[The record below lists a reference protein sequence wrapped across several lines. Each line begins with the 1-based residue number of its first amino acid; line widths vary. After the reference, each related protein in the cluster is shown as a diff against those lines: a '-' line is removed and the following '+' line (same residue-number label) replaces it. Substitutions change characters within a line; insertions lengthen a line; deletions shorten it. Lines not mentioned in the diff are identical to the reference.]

1 MAKAPSEWCSEDHLD
16 VLEERGQRTEDQ
28 RTQEV
33 ESALCYELCANNGV
47 TVTPGREVG
56 ECSPS
61 PYSHLELT
69 PQPLKPLYSVI
80 QQVSLIPPNSQ
91 ASLHFLMDQPPLIT
105 GAGVGGKSH
114 RNGTTGPFLQ
124 SSKRSRRQLGSH
136 KLCLCQGLCQR
147 RQQHVPHLAG
157 SPVSVRITH
166 IPGLA

>member
-69 PQPLKPLYSVI
+69 PQPLKPLYSVTPGVSNTPELSGLPPFPDGSTTPHYWGWGGR
-80 QQVSLIPPNSQ
+80 QVSRS
-91 ASLHFLMDQPPLIT
+91 
-105 GAGVGGKSH
+105 
-114 RNGTTGPFLQ
+114 GTTGPFLQ

>member
-47 TVTPGREVG
+47 KVTPGREVG

-61 PYSHLELT
+61 PYSHLKLT
-69 PQPLKPLYSVI
+69 PQPLKPLYSVTH
-80 QQVSLIPPNSQ
+80 QVSLIPLNSQ

-105 GAGVGGKSH
+105 GAGVGGKSQGAA
-114 RNGTTGPFLQ
+114 R
-124 SSKRSRRQLGSH
+124 
-136 KLCLCQGLCQR
+136 QGLSCRAARDQEDSWG
-147 RQQHVPHLAG
+147 HTN
-157 SPVSVRITH
+157 SVSVRASAKGDSSMFHNWQAVLSLLGSLTSQ
-166 IPGLA
+166 G